1 MVVFVHFKQKNIKNF
16 AKKLIILNEDYK
28 NRTFDF
34 ESKIKD
40 FFVEMQDFFKQ
51 IGDSKYETQVS
62 QLSIYYETA
71 LKGIHP
77 LKLEKLKIGRRENIW
92 ISAFHCLSTLNEIVQ
107 ENLGNI
113 ETLLKESN
121 EILSQIVLSA
131 IQNQLITQAQM
142 EEADNISKVEAL
154 WNSLKQN
161 QQISLVDKKLRL
173 TITNNDVFL
182 LLDEIFS
189 TIK

>member
-16 AKKLIILNEDYK
+16 AEKLILLNEDYK
-28 NRTFDF
+28 NRTFYF
-34 ESKIKD
+34 ESKIKG
-40 FFVEMQDFFKQ
+40 FFIEMQDFFKQ

-77 LKLEKLKIGRRENIW
+77 LRLEKLKTGRRENVW
-92 ISAFHCLSTLNEIVQ
+92 ISAFHCLSVLNEIVQ
-107 ENLGNI
+107 ENLENI

-121 EILSQIVLSA
+121 EMLSQLMLSA
-131 IQNQLITQAQM
+131 IQNQLLTQVQI
-142 EEADNISKVEAL
+142 EEANNISKVEAI
-154 WNSLKQN
+154 WNVLKQN
-161 QQISLVDKKLRL
+161 QQISLVDRKLRL
-173 TITNNDVFL
+173 TITNNDIYL